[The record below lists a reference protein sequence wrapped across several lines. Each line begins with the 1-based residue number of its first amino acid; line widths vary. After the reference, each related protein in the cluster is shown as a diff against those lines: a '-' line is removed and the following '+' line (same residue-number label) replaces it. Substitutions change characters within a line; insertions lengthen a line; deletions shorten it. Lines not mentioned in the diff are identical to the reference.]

1 MRPLHLVL
9 TTLLLVGPSGCSPS
23 ADQDSV
29 EETREIMGRLLASLH
44 TLLAYRESSSP
55 EDAGDTLAA
64 SRVFAREAE
73 ALAVHA
79 GRMDETADYVGSS
92 LAHDAREI
100 EDSLERG
107 SSDRARYLIRH
118 VTENCVACHA
128 RLPGVDSLR
137 AENFVSSG
145 TLARLAPGERARLQV
160 ATRRF
165 GDALDTLEALLLSP
179 EVQPVLLIDA
189 LTDYLIVAVRVLAD
203 FERPVPVLQLFAERT
218 DVWPELRG
226 EVLVWASS
234 LPELALRVPEHPDL
248 DSARRLIKEGQSL
261 FESAGDRSG
270 LAHDV
275 VASGILLGLVD
286 AGSVQGAELA
296 EAYYWLAIVAS
307 RIARAYRLSPA
318 DFFLERSIRLAP
330 SGRYARDAYALLEEQ
345 ALLSYEG
352 VDEVLPAE
360 ERERLAELRKL
371 VDRAAKY

>member
-9 TTLLLVGPSGCSPS
+9 TTLLLVGPFGCSPS
-23 ADQDSV
+23 ADQDSA

-64 SRVFAREAE
+64 ARVFAREAE

-107 SSDRARYLIRH
+107 SGDRARYLIRH

-137 AENFVSSG
+137 AENFVSSD

-179 EVQPVLLIDA
+179 EVQPVLLVDR
-189 LTDYLIVAVRVLAD
+189 LTDYLIVSVRVLAD
-203 FERPVPVLQLFAERT
+203 FERPVQLLQRFAERT
-218 DVWPELRG
+218 DLWPELRG

-248 DSARRLIKEGQSL
+248 DAARRLIEEGQSL
-261 FESAGDRSG
+261 SVSAGDRSG

-286 AGSVQGAELA
+286 AGSVQGPELA

-318 DFFLERSIRLAP
+318 EFFLERSIRLAP
-330 SGRYARDAYALLEEQ
+330 SGRYARDAYVLLEEQ
-345 ALLSYEG
+345 AQLSYEG
-352 VDEVLPAE
+352 VDEGLPAE
-360 ERERLAELRKL
+360 ERQRLAELREL
-371 VDRAAKY
+371 VDHPAED